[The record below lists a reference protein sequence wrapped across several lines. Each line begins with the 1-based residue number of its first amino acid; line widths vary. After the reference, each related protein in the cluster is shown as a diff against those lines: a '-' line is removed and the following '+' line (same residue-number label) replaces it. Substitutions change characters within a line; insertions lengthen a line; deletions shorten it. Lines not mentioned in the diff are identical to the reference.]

1 MANRQS
7 YPDLDSETNYIPSR
21 LEREPVPSRRDH
33 LNPTTRPQPRGIEQ
47 SQLPDWLRDERTTAV
62 ATTSESHF
70 HRKKSI
76 SPCFTAM
83 EMWCMS
89 EPKINSFLS
98 LPDGFADS
106 ATYNGS
112 DLDTKVDVTRPG
124 NPRQRSPCFD
134 SREMWILSQMCHPS
148 VNGGSVLQRFQGI
161 HASVRQRTNEQNEAR
176 VLRILRGRRNLG
188 DVAFI

>member
-1 MANRQS
+1 
-7 YPDLDSETNYIPSR
+7 
-21 LEREPVPSRRDH
+21 
-33 LNPTTRPQPRGIEQ
+33 
-47 SQLPDWLRDERTTAV
+47 
-62 ATTSESHF
+62 
-70 HRKKSI
+70 
-76 SPCFTAM
+76 M

-112 DLDTKVDVTRPG
+112 DLDTNVDVTRPG

-161 HASVRQRTNEQNEAR
+161 HASVRQRTNEQTRREC
-176 VLRILRGRRNLG
+176 LEFYEEDEILVMSPSFKKKTVPLSDELSYSPTYIDHN
-188 DVAFI
+188 